1 MIEEYV
7 RRPKPG
13 SGPPAELTDLTARQL
28 EVLGLI
34 AEGRSNREIAGALF
48 LSEPTVE
55 TQVTR
60 ILSK

>member
-1 MIEEYV
+1 
-7 RRPKPG
+7 
-13 SGPPAELTDLTARQL
+13 
-28 EVLGLI
+28 VLGLI